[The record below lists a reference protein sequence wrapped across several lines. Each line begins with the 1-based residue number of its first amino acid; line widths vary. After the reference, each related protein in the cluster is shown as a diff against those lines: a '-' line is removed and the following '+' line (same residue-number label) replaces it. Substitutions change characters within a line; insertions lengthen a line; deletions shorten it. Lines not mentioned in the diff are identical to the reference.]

1 MVKLLTDPIGA
12 TFAALAD
19 PTRRTLLERVA
30 RSEASMTT
38 LAAPT
43 GLSLPAVAKHL
54 RALEDAGLIA
64 GEKRGRVRWYQL
76 RPEPLRD
83 ASTWLAHY
91 RPFWEGQLDALARY
105 VEEKEKETVYER

>member
-1 MVKLLTDPIGA
+1 MVKRLANSLGV

-19 PTRRTLLERVA
+19 PTRRALLA
-30 RSEASMTT
+30 RLARGAVSMTP

-64 GEKRGRVRWYQL
+64 SEKRGRVRWYRLQ
-76 RPEPLRD
+76 PEPLRD
-83 ASTWLAHY
+83 ASVWLARY
-91 RPFWEGQLDALARY
+91 RPFWEGQLAALTRY
-105 VEEKEKETVYER
+105 VEEKETAHEH

>member
-1 MVKLLTDPIGA
+1 MVKYQADPVGV

-19 PTRRTLLERVA
+19 PTRRALLARVA
-30 RSEASMTT
+30 AGEASMTA

-54 RALEDAGLIA
+54 RALEDAGIVA
-64 GEKRGRVRWYQL
+64 GEKRGRVRWYRLQ
-76 RPEPLRD
+76 PDPLRD
-83 ASTWLAHY
+83 AAAWLAHY

-105 VEEKEKETVYER
+105 MEETAHER

>member
-1 MVKLLTDPIGA
+1 MVKHQGGPVGV

-19 PTRRTLLERVA
+19 PTRRALLARVA
-30 RSEASMTT
+30 AGEASMTD

-54 RALEDAGLIA
+54 RALEDAGVVA
-64 GEKRGRVRWYQL
+64 GEKRGRVRWYRL

-83 ASTWLAHY
+83 AAAWLAHY
-91 RPFWEGQLDALARY
+91 RPFWEGQLDALAHY
-105 VEEKEKETVYER
+105 VEEKDTTHER